1 MTFDTLTMI
10 AVAGELQELAGA
22 RVQRVIQPSREEIV
36 LSLYHCGE
44 EHSLLLSA
52 HPHYARVHL
61 TRQRCRRPEQPPPF
75 CMLLRKYLTGAQIGA
90 FSQPHLER
98 ILILRFEEHEGILQ

>member
-52 HPHYARVHL
+52 HPPLCKGSPDPAAL
-61 TRQRCRRPEQPPPF
+61 PPPGAAST
-75 CMLLRKYLTGAQIGA
+75 LLHAPA
-90 FSQPHLER
+90 
-98 ILILRFEEHEGILQ
+98 